1 MTLLCRRCLTTF
13 RPPLGSTTALSLAR
27 AAAVR
32 NHAAF
37 LVPIDDSCV
46 PCPEPVLVDFLF
58 HLKFQERKRFCAG
71 YVYYG
76 RMTDAQI
83 KTFATRC
90 GRLMKDYGPVR
101 PTLA

>member
-1 MTLLCRRCLTTF
+1 MHDTAVQALFDYFSSTAGVNDSFISGPGGCGTKPRSL
-13 RPPLGSTTALSLAR
+13 PGS
-27 AAAVR
+27 
-32 NHAAF
+32 NF
-37 LVPIDDSCV
+37 KCV

-58 HLKFQERKRFCAG
+58 HLKFQERERFCAG